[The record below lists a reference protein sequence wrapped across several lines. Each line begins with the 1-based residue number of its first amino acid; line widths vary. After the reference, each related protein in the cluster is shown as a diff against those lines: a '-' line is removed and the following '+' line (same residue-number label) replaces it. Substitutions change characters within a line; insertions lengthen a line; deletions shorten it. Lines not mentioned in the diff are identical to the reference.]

1 MDASNAVSNK
11 GLSCAPRFPIKENVA
26 LIICVLECEAAFA
39 LLEVAP

>member
-26 LIICVLECEAAFA
+26 RKVVDGGEA
-39 LLEVAP
+39 